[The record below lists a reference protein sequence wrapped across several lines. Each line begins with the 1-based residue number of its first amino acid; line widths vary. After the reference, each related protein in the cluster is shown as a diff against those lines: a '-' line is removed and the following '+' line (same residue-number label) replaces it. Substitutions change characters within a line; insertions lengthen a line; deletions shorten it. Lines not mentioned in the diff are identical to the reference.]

1 METLGAFSLTSLLEI
16 CYYYIMKKFT
26 TVEDYLEVIAGYKD
40 LVTNKMS
47 SHWFLGFN
55 PIINLARY
63 DTSVLDSMTQS
74 TTASKALTERQGE
87 LACKIVLKYQR
98 QLAAKGI
105 DVSPVEHPVWRV
117 PLRQMDYAH
126 SLYLDN
132 DRLKL
137 KFPYNTKFIDD
148 IKTFKKSSQGVCEF
162 DYELKV
168 WNLGLT
174 EYNLNWAYIWAKQN
188 DFTIDDS
195 VQSLFNLLVE
205 AEQTP
210 YKIELVCTE
219 SGLDITNAPNS
230 LREYIN
236 ANLGGFG
243 MDNLLNLVDNSSILG
258 YTVEED
264 LSNALIQEYGPR
276 FVRLACNREMRITP
290 ESRTADD
297 DLVSVLKYAEQ
308 VGSFPVVIYEPDLS
322 NRMLNRL
329 NELYPADQIQSWT
342 NKQKFALEPGVKF
355 IHTIKPI
362 RDLTDI
368 PLLISSAGMV
378 FGGDKQIMI
387 QHAKK
392 IVYVAAEVYN
402 KSSNKASKVVKIA
415 G

>member
-1 METLGAFSLTSLLEI
+1 VETLGAFSLTSLPEI
-16 CYYYIMKKFT
+16 CYYYIMKKFD
-26 TVEDYLEVIAGYKD
+26 TVEDYLEVISGYAD
-40 LVTNKMS
+40 IVTGKRTPS
-47 SHWFLGFN
+47 WFLGFQ

-74 TTASKALTERQGE
+74 TTSGKALTERQGE
-87 LACKIVLKYQR
+87 LACKIILKYQR
-98 QLAAKGI
+98 QLAAKSV
-105 DVSPVEHPVWRV
+105 DVSPVENPVWRV
-117 PLRQMDYAH
+117 PLRHMDYAH

-132 DRLKL
+132 DQLKL
-137 KFPYNTKFIDD
+137 KFPYNTKFIED

-174 EYNLNWAYIWAKQN
+174 EYNLNWAYSWAKQN
-188 DFTIDDS
+188 NFTIDDS
-195 VQSLFNLLVE
+195 VQSLFDLLVE

-219 SGLDITNAPNS
+219 SGLDIINAPNS

-236 ANLGGFG
+236 TNLGGFG
-243 MDNLLNLVDNSSILG
+243 MENLLNLVDNSSILG

-264 LSNALIQEYGPR
+264 LSNALTQEYGPR

-342 NKQKFALEPGVKF
+342 NKQKFTLAPGVKF